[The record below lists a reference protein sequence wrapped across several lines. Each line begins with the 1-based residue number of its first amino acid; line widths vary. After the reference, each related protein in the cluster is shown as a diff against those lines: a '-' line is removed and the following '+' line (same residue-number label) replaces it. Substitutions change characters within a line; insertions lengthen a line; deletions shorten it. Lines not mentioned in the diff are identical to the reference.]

1 MEAFYGATLGKMA
14 LKIRVIDTHGNNLT
28 LRKAYIRFLPF
39 LVPTVIVFLTNVI
52 LILNLP
58 EVGLLLLGGPF
69 TYLYGILIFVMV
81 VDCAVAAFTHR
92 KRAGHDMLAG
102 SFCVYRTTTNSTS
115 TLPDPSDPV

>member
-69 TYLYGILIFVMV
+69 TYLYGILNFVMV
-81 VDCAVAAFTHR
+81 IDVVVAAFTRR
-92 KRAGHDMLAG
+92 KRAIHDMMAG
-102 SFCVYRTTTNSTS
+102 SFCVYRNTET
-115 TLPDPSDPV
+115 